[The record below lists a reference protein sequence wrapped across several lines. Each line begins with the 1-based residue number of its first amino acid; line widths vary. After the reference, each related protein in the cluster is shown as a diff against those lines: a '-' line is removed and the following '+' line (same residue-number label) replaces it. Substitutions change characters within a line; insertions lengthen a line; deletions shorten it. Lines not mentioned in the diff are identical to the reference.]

1 MPLTEDNITSRYS
14 ISAYSTDGIVVNNQN
29 YRQSLVLSAQTINS
43 PWPVRSI
50 SELDESSLQ
59 IVLDMNPE
67 VVLLG
72 TGERQQFPEARIFAL
87 LGQAGIGLE
96 VMNNG
101 ALCRTFNILVAEDRA
116 VVAAIMLAG

>member
-72 TGERQQFPEARIFAL
+72 TGELQQFPEARIFAL